1 MRYLRVMAQWKKI
14 RQDQF
19 IISFFSNNEEKKNT
33 EYPLTLTSV
42 HFSSATRLCA
52 AHSEQDA
59 SVLTFSFFFFFW
71 EILLERSKIAKSL
84 VKLEL
89 VFFTEYHKNPYSCGG
104 CKLLSRTEIKFM
116 PRLQNTHK
124 RSALRFTSRNFP
136 EWSMAS
142 PPQRE
147 RWDGLNRQPTA
158 LRQQA
163 AILSEPWRGPL

>member
-1 MRYLRVMAQWKKI
+1 MR
-14 RQDQF
+14 
-19 IISFFSNNEEKKNT
+19 EKK
-33 EYPLTLTSV
+33 YWI
-42 HFSSATRLCA
+42 SSDFNFGSLRFCYQAVCRSQQARCQCSSNLNI
-52 AHSEQDA
+52 
-59 SVLTFSFFFFFW
+59 FFFFG
-71 EILLERSKIAKSL
+71 EILLELSKIAKSL

-104 CKLLSRTEIKFM
+104 CKLLSRKEIKFM

-124 RSALRFTSRNFP
+124 RSAQRFTSRNFP

-158 LRQQA
+158 FKQQA